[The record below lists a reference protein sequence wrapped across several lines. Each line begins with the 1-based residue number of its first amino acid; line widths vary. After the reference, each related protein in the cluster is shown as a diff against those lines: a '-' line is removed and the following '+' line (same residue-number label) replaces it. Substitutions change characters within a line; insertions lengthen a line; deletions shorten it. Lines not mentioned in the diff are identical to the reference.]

1 MLRDEP
7 PSSGAPAIEVDGLRK
22 SYGDEPALEEL
33 SFRVDPGRIVGLI
46 GPDGGGKTTA
56 IRIVCGLLRP
66 DAGTARVMGFDGV
79 KERRRVKSVLGYMPQ
94 RFSLY
99 GDLTVA
105 ENLRFFADLFG
116 VAPAER
122 RRLEERLLRFSRLDA
137 FRDRRAADLSGGMKQ
152 KLALSCSL
160 IHTPAALVLDEP
172 TTGVDPVS
180 RAEFWTIVEELTR
193 DGMAVLV
200 STPYMDEATKLDH
213 VILMHRGRALAE
225 GTPDEV
231 RRGFPRHLVE
241 VRGADLAAAR
251 TNLLPLRDRGV
262 DIHRFG
268 DRLHVVHG
276 DDLSP
281 DDLRRRVAGLDVE
294 IAPVA
299 PTIEDVF
306 VERVQREAA
315 S

>member
-1 MLRDEP
+1 MVHVDKP
-7 PSSGAPAIEVDGLRK
+7 PPGTPAIEVERLRK
-22 SYGDEPALEEL
+22 RYDDEPALEEL
-33 SFRVDPGRIVGLI
+33 SLRVEAGRIVGLI

-56 IRIVCGLLRP
+56 LRIVCGLLRP
-66 DAGTARVMGFDGV
+66 DGGVARVMGFDSV
-79 KERRRVKSVLGYMPQ
+79 KERRRVKSLLGYMPQ

-105 ENLRFFADLFG
+105 ENLRFLADLFG
-116 VAPAER
+116 VAPTER
-122 RRLEERLLRFSRLDA
+122 RRLEERLLGFSRLDA
-137 FRDRRAADLSGGMKQ
+137 FRDRRAAALSGGMKQ

-160 IHTPAALVLDEP
+160 IHTPAVLVLDEP

-180 RAEFWTIVEELTR
+180 RAEFWTILEELTGN
-193 DGMAVLV
+193 GMAVLV
-200 STPYMDEATKLDH
+200 STPYMDEASKLDH

-231 RRGFPRHLVE
+231 RRGFPRRLLE

-251 TNLLPLRDRGV
+251 TQLLPLRERGV

-268 DRLHVVHG
+268 DRLHVVH
-276 DDLSP
+276 DDHVSA
-281 DDLRRRVAGLDVE
+281 DDLRQRVAGLDVE
-294 IAPVA
+294 MAPVT

-306 VERVQREAA
+306 VERVRGEEAA
-315 S
+315 